1 MNGPDPARPVDDYL
15 DDETDVEDGP
25 RYGQPGADLWF
36 SPPMFDGGVPL
47 MPRRPEITGDGVD
60 ALVAD
65 LTAWVEWLVATF
77 RLHPKI
83 PGCWVRH
90 PALVEELT
98 ALWFLWQHCWL
109 PAADPTMPV
118 GFLREL
124 DASLSRIER
133 HWKVPCDAN
142 EHKDPKTP
150 MYRSSGVPAWRAW
163 WSHPDFNDDERTV
176 AELRMHGDGQP

>member
-15 DDETDVEDGP
+15 DVDSDDDGGP

-47 MPRRPEITGDGVD
+47 MPRRPEVTGDGVD

-77 RLHPKI
+77 RLHAKI
-83 PGCWVRH
+83 PRCWVRH
-90 PALVEELT
+90 PALVEELQ

-118 GFLREL
+118 AFLREL

-142 EHKDPKTP
+142 EHKEPKTP
-150 MYRSSGVPAWRAW
+150 SFRSSGVPVWRAW
-163 WSHPDFNDDERTV
+163 WSHPDFNDDDRAV
-176 AELRMHGDGQP
+176 AELRVQEHEQP

>member
-1 MNGPDPARPVDDYL
+1 MNGPDPARPVDEYL
-15 DDETDVEDGP
+15 DDDQVDDETP

-36 SPPMFDGGVPL
+36 SPPMFDGGIPL
-47 MPRRPEITGDGVD
+47 MPRRPEITGDQLD

-65 LTAWVEWLVATF
+65 LTAWVEWLVATY

-83 PGCWVRH
+83 PDCWPRH
-90 PALVEELT
+90 PALVEEMQ

-118 GFLREL
+118 AFLREL

-133 HWKVPCDAN
+133 LWKVPCAAN
-142 EHKDPKTP
+142 DHKTPKTP
-150 MYRSSGVPAWRAW
+150 MYRSSGVPTWREW
-163 WSHPDFNDDERTV
+163 WSHPDFRDDERTI
-176 AELRMHGDGQP
+176 AELRRPEEGES

>member
-1 MNGPDPARPVDDYL
+1 MLLHSKFANGSVMAAARNAWLFDSERFVSASRRTSA
-15 DDETDVEDGP
+15 TDG
-25 RYGQPGADLWF
+25 G
-36 SPPMFDGGVPL
+36 DGGVPL
-47 MPRRPEITGDGVD
+47 MPRRPEVTGDGVD

-77 RLHPKI
+77 RLHAKI

-90 PALVEELT
+90 PALVEELH

-118 GFLREL
+118 AFLREL

-142 EHKDPKTP
+142 EHKL
-150 MYRSSGVPAWRAW
+150 SLI
-163 WSHPDFNDDERTV
+163 HI
-176 AELRMHGDGQP
+176 